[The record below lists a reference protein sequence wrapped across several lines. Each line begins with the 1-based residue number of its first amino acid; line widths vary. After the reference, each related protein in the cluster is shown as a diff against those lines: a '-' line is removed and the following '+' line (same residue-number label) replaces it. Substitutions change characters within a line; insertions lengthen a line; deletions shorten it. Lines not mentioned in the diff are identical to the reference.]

1 MADDGTTVEEFGSS
15 RSAGSGTGAGDPGSP
30 AAAASAAAPAPDA
43 AARPSTPRTET
54 IAAQRQEIEQ
64 LKAALADRDSQIKK
78 LRSEL
83 AAGKGASTPA
93 PSEPENA
100 QETGSAPTGSTKVTT
115 PRAKVTSHSGMSQ
128 GGKGVGAKS
137 GQLAQAAFTDYE
149 SLFDSAFAAVREITT
164 NSQEIIKAGLAKDEA
179 QLCIEMAQSALY
191 PLDQIRTLFRESEEA
206 RACRNGRTV
215 GMARHARSGRSCRGC
230 PRQTHVGQWRGTA
243 AHRPRPP
250 LPLWHGAAPM
260 LTRSHA
266 HTGAC
271 FCTPGRRGRTA

>member
-1 MADDGTTVEEFGSS
+1 MVDDGTKVEEFGSS
-15 RSAGSGTGAGDPGSP
+15 RSAGSGTGGPDSPAPAPSP
-30 AAAASAAAPAPDA
+30 AAAASAAAPAPD
-43 AARPSTPRTET
+43 ARPSTPRTET

-78 LRSEL
+78 LQSEL
-83 AAGKGASTPA
+83 AAGKGASTP

-100 QETGSAPTGSTKVTT
+100 QETGSAPTGSTKVTS

-215 GMARHARSGRSCRGC
+215 GMARHARSGRAARG
-230 PRQTHVGQWRGTA
+230 A
-243 AHRPRPP
+243 LA
-250 LPLWHGAAPM
+250 
-260 LTRSHA
+260 RSM
-266 HTGAC
+266 
-271 FCTPGRRGRTA
+271 

>member
-1 MADDGTTVEEFGSS
+1 MADDGTKVEEFGSS
-15 RSAGSGTGAGDPGSP
+15 RSAGSGTAPGSP
-30 AAAASAAAPAPDA
+30 APVPSAVAAASAAAPAPDA

-54 IAAQRQEIEQ
+54 IAAQRQEIAQ

-78 LRSEL
+78 LQSEL
-83 AAGKGASTPA
+83 AAGKASTPA
-93 PSEPENA
+93 PSEPEKA
-100 QETGSAPTGSTKVTT
+100 QETGSTPAGSTRVTT

-149 SLFDSAFAAVREITT
+149 SLFDDAFAAVREITT
-164 NSQEIIKAGLAKDEA
+164 NSQEIIKAGVAKDEA

-206 RACRNGRTV
+206 MACRNGRTV
-215 GMARHARSGRSCRGC
+215 GTLRHARGAAGCLGC
-230 PRQTHVGQWRGTA
+230 PRQKHVGQRRGTA
-243 AHRPRPP
+243 AHRSRPL

-260 LTRSHA
+260 LTPVPFLLPLRAPRTGSRS
-266 HTGAC
+266 
-271 FCTPGRRGRTA
+271 